1 MGLRY
6 PRILTTS
13 EIASVE
19 LNSGEV
25 VHCWQEGLRAYMVS
39 VGPKTNP
46 VYVVAKVDDVERLSE
61 SEREALILRRAV
73 EIAAAGGRWADRL

>member
-1 MGLRY
+1 VSLKY

-13 EIASVE
+13 ESASVE

-25 VHCWQEGLRAYMVS
+25 VHCWQGAHRVYMVS
-39 VGPKTNP
+39 VGPKTSP
-46 VYVVAKVDDVERLSE
+46 VYVVAEVDDVKRLSE